1 MFGSGQTRRYAPPPT
16 TSGLPSTADITHRD
30 HHFRKVPTT
39 EAQPYPLHEP
49 GLSPKPDISH
59 CSATR
64 WSAHAKALPALAARY
79 TPQTISV
86 PPMT

>member
-1 MFGSGQTRRYAPPPT
+1 M
-16 TSGLPSTADITHRD
+16 
-30 HHFRKVPTT
+30 PTT